1 MGTSIRIESLRCSTR
16 ASRHSHLRRWDLAP
30 TLTMAQGGTS
40 TASLS
45 GKISDATGATLPG
58 VTVTV
63 TSLATNQQRTVV
75 TNEDGIYRFAGLTP
89 GSYSLTTDLD
99 GFAKFIQS
107 DIRLQVGAAAD
118 LNVTMRLAGVN
129 ESLTVTGRAAI
140 LRAQEPICPR

>member
-1 MGTSIRIESLRCSTR
+1 MLMPGLV
-16 ASRHSHLRRWDLAP
+16 
-30 TLTMAQGGTS
+30 MAQGGTS

-45 GKISDATGATLPG
+45 GKITDATGATLPG

-89 GSYSLTTDLD
+89 GSYSLTTDLE
-99 GFAKFIQS
+99 GFAKFAQS

-118 LNVTMRLAGVN
+118 LNVTMRLSGVN
-129 ESLTVTGRAAI
+129 ESLTVTGEAFRA
-140 LRAQEPICPR
+140 RKPICPP